1 MKKRLTIIAGLCFLL
16 LAPGGDRPSSALGAS
31 ATAASPLSLAVYAPD
46 PQEYAFGARH
56 LASGMGIPYLFT
68 HDLAKALRQPMVV
81 MTGAVDGNFMTD
93 ATTAKIHDYISG
105 GGIVVVDD
113 GESAGIEI
121 LAGIDSLTPS
131 EHRYTMSIDA
141 ASGDPGF
148 VRLTHPE
155 ERTIS
160 LGNKKEGQAVLTQ
173 GYKPKPGGSE
183 RVLARFEDGTA
194 AIVERAIGKGRI
206 YVTGLAYYD
215 SVLRPQDDQAIEAG
229 RVYDNGFEPS
239 ADVPQMM
246 VRDWYLH
253 LVRGAVVTDPTPDG
267 LSGALIITHDV
278 DYINSVTNMLP
289 YAKAEKSHGFTTTYF
304 VQAKT
309 VHDIEDYGFYDARGK
324 QIVATVAGEGGD
336 IGSHTVAHAPDF
348 RTFPVGTGK
357 ETPENYKPFVK
368 VIAPDHS
375 HGLTIGATVTGEVHV
390 SQERLDAASPL
401 VHVDALRT
409 GYLLINR
416 ELWTVLERYGYR
428 FDSSYAAGEV
438 MTAYPYVAMEE
449 QGGTVESRIV
459 EFPIVLADADGW
471 VPMLPH
477 MAAFDTVLDDE
488 ADIHGVV
495 TTLIH
500 PDVVADKLPTE
511 LALVAHAR
519 PRMWVGDM
527 DAFGD
532 FWEKRSQTVVT
543 GSPVVGGREHL
554 TVTSPHGVDGLTLDF
569 PAGLTQTGAA
579 GTTARITRSG
589 TSVVLGDLSPGQTVT
604 LDVTFK
610 SGHR

>member
-1 MKKRLTIIAGLCFLL
+1 MRLSIAACVL
-16 LAPGGDRPSSALGAS
+16 LACAALPKTCPAAAEVPVGSAPP
-31 ATAASPLSLAVYAPD
+31 PLALAVFAPD
-46 PQEYAFGARH
+46 PQEYGFGARH
-56 LASGMGIPYLFT
+56 AAEDTGIPFVFT
-68 HDLAKALRQPMVV
+68 HDLATALKQPMIV
-81 MTGAVDGNFMTD
+81 MTGAVDGNFMDDSVTS
-93 ATTAKIHDYISG
+93 KIHDYVDA

-113 GESAGIEI
+113 GESGGIEA
-121 LAGIDSLTPS
+121 LAGITGLTPS
-131 EHRYTMSIDA
+131 EHRYTMTIDA
-141 ASGDPGF
+141 ASGDPGCI
-148 VRLTHPE
+148 RLTHAE

-160 LGNKKEGQAVLTQ
+160 LGNKNEGQAVLTQ
-173 GYKPKPGGSE
+173 GYATKPGGGE
-183 RVLARFEDGTA
+183 RVLARFDDGTA
-194 AIVERAIGKGRI
+194 AIVTRSIGNGRI

-246 VRDWYLH
+246 LRDWYLH
-253 LVRGAVVTDPTPDG
+253 LVPGAVVTDTTPDG
-267 LSGALIITHDV
+267 LSGALIISHDV
-278 DYINSVTNMLP
+278 DYSQSVLNMLP
-289 YAKAEKSHGFTTTYF
+289 YAKAEKAHDFTTTYF

-309 VHDIEDYGFYDARGK
+309 VHDIEDYAFYDARAK

-348 RTFPVGTGK
+348 RTFPVGTGD

-375 HGLTIGATVTGEVHV
+375 HGLTIGATVIGEVKV

-416 ELWTVLERYGYR
+416 AQWTVLERYGYR

-438 MTAYPYVAMEE
+438 MTAFPYTAMEQ
-449 QGGTVESRIV
+449 QGGSVESHIV
-459 EFPIVLADADGW
+459 EFPIVIADADGW

-477 MAAFDTVLDDE
+477 MAAFDTILDDE

-511 LALVAHAR
+511 LALVQHAR

-527 DAFGD
+527 DKFGD
-532 FWEKRSQTVVT
+532 FWVERSQTIVT
-543 GSPVVGGREHL
+543 GSSASGGIEHVTVVA
-554 TVTSPHGVDGLTLDF
+554 PHGALGLTLDF
-569 PAGLTQTGAA
+569 PSGVTRVAPS
-579 GTTARITRSG
+579 GTSARITRSG
-589 TSVVLGDLSPGQTVT
+589 TSVVLGDLSPGQTAT

-610 SGHR
+610 KILKP

>member
-1 MKKRLTIIAGLCFLL
+1 MRISLAARVLVALVALTNPVAA
-16 LAPGGDRPSSALGAS
+16 LAQGTS
-31 ATAASPLSLAVYAPD
+31 ATPPPLALAVFAPD
-46 PQEYAFGARH
+46 PHEYGFGARH
-56 LASGMGIPYLFT
+56 AAEDTGIPFTFT
-68 HDLAKALRQPMVV
+68 HDLATALRQPMVV
-81 MTGAVDGNFMTD
+81 MTGAVDGNFMDD
-93 ATTAKIHDYISG
+93 AATAKVHDYVAG
-105 GGIVVVDD
+105 GGILVVDD
-113 GESAGIEI
+113 GESGGIEA
-121 LAGIDSLTPS
+121 LAGISGLTPS
-131 EHRYTMSIDA
+131 EHRYTMTIDA
-141 ASGDPGF
+141 ASGDPAF
-148 VRLTHPE
+148 IRLTHPE

-160 LGNKKEGQAVLTQ
+160 LGNKREGQAVLTQ
-173 GYKPKPGGSE
+173 GYATKPGGGE
-183 RVLARFEDGTA
+183 QVLARFDDGTA
-194 AIVERAIGKGRI
+194 AIVCRTIGKGRI

-246 VRDWYLH
+246 MRDWYLH
-253 LVRGAVVTDPTPDG
+253 LVPGAVVTDTTPDG

-278 DYINSVTNMLP
+278 DYSKSVLNMLP
-289 YAKAEKSHGFTTTYF
+289 YAKAEKAHGFGATYF

-309 VHDIEDYGFYDARGK
+309 VHDIEDYAFYDARAK
-324 QIVATVAGEGGD
+324 QIVATVAAEGGD

-348 RTFPVGTGK
+348 RTFPVGTGR
-357 ETPENYKPFVK
+357 ESPSNYKPFVK

-375 HGLTIGATVTGEVHV
+375 HGLTLGASVIGEVHV

-416 ELWTVLERYGYR
+416 AQWTVLERYGYR

-438 MTAYPYVAMEE
+438 MTAYPYTAMEA
-449 QGGTVESRIV
+449 QGGSVESHVV

-477 MAAFDTVLDDE
+477 VAAFDAVLDDE

-519 PRMWVGDM
+519 PRMWVGGI

-532 FWEKRSQTVVT
+532 FWVKRSQTIVS
-543 GSPVVGGREHL
+543 GSPVEGGHERVVIEA
-554 TVTSPHGVDGLTLDF
+554 PHGADGLTLDF
-569 PAGLTQTGAA
+569 PTGVVHVAAA
-579 GTTARITRSG
+579 GTTARIMSNG
-589 TSVVLGDLSPGQTVT
+589 TSVVLGDLAAGQTAA
-604 LDVTFK
+604 LDVAFK
-610 SGHR
+610 TP

>member
-1 MKKRLTIIAGLCFLL
+1 MTQRLTTIAGLCFTL
-16 LAPGGDRPSSALGAS
+16 LATFDVRSSAALGANES
-31 ATAASPLSLAVYAPD
+31 AVPPLALAVLAPD
-46 PQEYAFGARH
+46 PQEDAFGARH
-56 LASGMGIPYLFT
+56 LASEMGIPYLFT
-68 HDLAKALRQPMVV
+68 HDLTTALRQPMVV
-81 MTGAVDGNFMTD
+81 MTGAVDGNVMTD
-93 ATTAKIHDYISG
+93 ATTAKLHDYVER

-121 LAGIDSLTPS
+121 LAGVDSLTPS
-131 EHRYTMSIDA
+131 EHRYTMTIDA
-141 ASGDPGF
+141 ASSDPGF

-173 GYKPKPGGSE
+173 GYKPKPGGGES
-183 RVLARFEDGTA
+183 VLARFDDGTA
-194 AIVERAIGKGRI
+194 AIVRRMIGKGRI
-206 YVTGLAYYD
+206 YLTGLAYYD

-253 LVRGAVVTDPTPDG
+253 LVPGAVVTDTTPDG

-278 DYINSVTNMLP
+278 DYSQSVLNMLP
-289 YAKAEKSHGFTTTYF
+289 YAKAEKTHDFTTTYF

-309 VHDIEDYGFYDARGK
+309 VHDIEDYAFYDARAK
-324 QIVATVAGEGGD
+324 QIVATVASEGGD

-357 ETPENYKPFVK
+357 ETPDNYRPYVK

-375 HGLTIGATVTGEVHV
+375 HGLTIGASVTGEVHV

-438 MTAYPYVAMEE
+438 MTAYPYTAMED
-449 QGGTVESRIV
+449 QGGATETRIV

-477 MAAFDTVLDDE
+477 MAAFDAVLDDE

-532 FWEKRSQTVVT
+532 FWIKRSQTIVT
-543 GSPVVGGREHL
+543 GSQVAASREHL
-554 TVTSPHGVDGLTLDF
+554 TVTSPHGVTGLTLDF
-569 PAGLTQTGAA
+569 PASLTGVTTTG
-579 GTTARITRSG
+579 TIARVMPNG
-589 TSVVLGDLSPGQTVT
+589 TSVVLSKLAPGQSVS

-610 SGHR
+610 QH

>member
-1 MKKRLTIIAGLCFLL
+1 MRKRLTIIAGLCFVL
-16 LAPGGDRPSSALGAS
+16 LAAGESRSRVALGAS
-31 ATAASPLSLAVYAPD
+31 ASATPPLALAVFAPD

-68 HDLAKALRQPMVV
+68 HDIAAALRQPMVV

-93 ATTAKIHDYISG
+93 ATTAKIRDYIAS

-121 LAGIDSLTPS
+121 LAGIDALTPS
-131 EHRYTMSIDA
+131 EHRYTMTIDA

-148 VRLTHPE
+148 VRLSHPE

-173 GYKPKPGGSE
+173 GYKAKPGGSE
-183 RVLARFEDGTA
+183 RVLARFDDGTA

-239 ADVPQMM
+239 ADVPQMI

-253 LVRGAVVTDPTPDG
+253 FVPGAVVTDPTPDG

-278 DYINSVTNMLP
+278 DYIKSVSNMLP

-309 VHDIEDYGFYDARGK
+309 VHDIEDYGFYDDGAKR
-324 QIVATVAGEGGD
+324 IVATVASEGGD

-416 ELWTVLERYGYR
+416 EQWTVLERYGYR

-477 MAAFDTVLDDE
+477 MAAFDAVLDDE

-511 LALVAHAR
+511 LALVEHAR

-532 FWEKRSQTVVT
+532 FWVKRSQTVVT
-543 GSPVVGGREHL
+543 GSPVIDGREQL

-569 PAGLTQTGAA
+569 PAGLTQAA
-579 GTTARITRSG
+579 ATGTTARITRSG
-589 TSVVLGDLSPGQTVT
+589 TSVVLGDLSPGQTIT
-604 LDVTFK
+604 LSVTFK
-610 SGHR
+610 SR

>member
-1 MKKRLTIIAGLCFLL
+1 VRLRATVVAGLCFAL
-16 LAPGGDRPSSALGAS
+16 LAVSRFQSGTVSAS
-31 ATAASPLSLAVYAPD
+31 NPTAASPLALALLAPD

-56 LASGMGIPYLFT
+56 LASEMGIPYLFT
-68 HDLAKALRQPMVV
+68 HELTIALRQPMIL

-93 ATTAKIHDYISG
+93 ATTAKIHDYIAG

-113 GESAGIEI
+113 GESAGVQI
-121 LAGIDSLTPS
+121 LAGIDGLMPS

-141 ASGDPGF
+141 GSGDPGF
-148 VRLTHPE
+148 ARLKHPE

-173 GYKPKPGGSE
+173 GYNLKPGGTQ
-183 RVLARFEDGTA
+183 RVIARFDDDTA
-194 AIVERAIGKGRI
+194 AIVSRRIGKGRI

-253 LVRGAVVTDPTPDG
+253 LVAGAIVTDTTPDG

-278 DYINSVTNMLP
+278 DYSKSVLNMLP
-289 YAKAEKSHGFTTTYF
+289 YAKAEKTHGFTTTYF

-309 VHDIEDYGFYDARGK
+309 VHDIEDYAFYDARAK

-357 ETPENYKPFVK
+357 ETPDNYKPYVK

-375 HGLTIGATVTGEVHV
+375 HGLTIGASLTGEVHV
-390 SQERLDAASPL
+390 SQQRLDAASPL

-438 MTAYPYVAMEE
+438 MTAYPYAAMEE
-449 QGGTVESRIV
+449 QGGTNQSRIV

-477 MAAFDTVLDDE
+477 MSAFDAVLDDE

-532 FWEKRSQTVVT
+532 FWVKRSRTDVA
-543 GSPVVGGREHL
+543 GSPVVDGREHVI
-554 TVTSPHGVDGLTLDF
+554 VTSPHGVDGLTLDF
-569 PAGLTQTGAA
+569 PASLTQAA
-579 GTTARITRSG
+579 ATGTTARITRSG
-589 TSVVLGDLSPGQTVT
+589 TAVVLGDIAPGQSVS

-610 SGHR
+610 R

>member
-1 MKKRLTIIAGLCFLL
+1 MRKNLTIIAGLCFALL
-16 LAPGGDRPSSALGAS
+16 LAPSDRSRAVSAAN
-31 ATAASPLSLAVYAPD
+31 ATPPLALAVLAPD
-46 PQEYAFGARH
+46 PGEYAFGARH
-56 LASGMGIPYLFT
+56 LASEMGIPYVFT
-68 HDLAKALRQPMVV
+68 HDLATALRQPMVV

-93 ATTAKIHDYISG
+93 ATTAKLHEYIDR

-121 LAGIDSLTPS
+121 LAGVDSLTPS
-131 EHRYTMSIDA
+131 EHRYTMTIDA

-173 GYKPKPGGSE
+173 GYKQKPGGGE
-183 RVLARFEDGTA
+183 KVLARFDDGTA
-194 AIVERAIGKGRI
+194 AIVCRTIGKGRI
-206 YVTGLAYYD
+206 YLTGLAYYD

-253 LVRGAVVTDPTPDG
+253 LVAGAVVTDTTPDG

-278 DYINSVTNMLP
+278 DYSQSVLNMLP
-289 YAKAEKSHGFTTTYF
+289 YAKAEKTHDFTTTYF

-309 VHDIEDYGFYDARGK
+309 VHDIEDYAFYDARAK

-357 ETPENYKPFVK
+357 ETPANYRPYVK

-375 HGLTIGATVTGEVHV
+375 HGLTIGASVTGEVHV
-390 SQERLDAASPL
+390 SQERLDAASSL

-416 ELWTVLERYGYR
+416 EQWTVLERYGYR
-428 FDSSYAAGEV
+428 FDSSYASGEV
-438 MTAYPYVAMEE
+438 MTAYPYTAMEE
-449 QGGTVESRIV
+449 QGGTTESRIV
-459 EFPIVLADADGW
+459 EFPIVLADAEGW

-477 MAAFDTVLDDE
+477 MAAFDAVLDDE

-532 FWEKRSQTVVT
+532 FWVKRSQTIVT
-543 GSPVVGGREHL
+543 GSPVAGGREHL
-554 TVTSPHGVDGLTLDF
+554 TVTSPHGVTGLTLDF
-569 PAGLTQTGAA
+569 PANLTGITTTD
-579 GTTARITRSG
+579 TTARVTPNG
-589 TSVVLGDLSPGQTVT
+589 TSVVLGTLAPGQSVT

-610 SGHR
+610 TRQ

>member
-1 MKKRLTIIAGLCFLL
+1 MRLSIAACAVIIA
-16 LAPGGDRPSSALGAS
+16 AALPDAFPATANVPP
-31 ATAASPLSLAVYAPD
+31 ATAAPPLALAVFAPD
-46 PQEYAFGARH
+46 RGEFGFGARH
-56 LASGMGIPYLFT
+56 AAQDVGIPMLFT
-68 HDLAKALRQPMVV
+68 HDLATALRQPMVV
-81 MTGAVDGNFMTD
+81 MTGAVDGNFMDD
-93 ATTAKIHDYISG
+93 AATSKIRDYIASG
-105 GGIVVVDD
+105 GVVVVDD
-113 GESAGIEI
+113 GESGGIEA
-121 LAGIDSLTPS
+121 LAGIAGLTPS
-131 EHRYTMSIDA
+131 EHRYRMSIDA

-148 VRLTHPE
+148 ARLTHPE

-173 GYKPKPGGSE
+173 GYAVKPIGGG
-183 RVLARFEDGTA
+183 RVLARFDDGTA
-194 AIVERAIGKGRI
+194 AIVCRTIGKGRI

-215 SVLRPQDDQAIEAG
+215 AVLRPQDDQAIEAG

-239 ADVPQMM
+239 ADVPQM
-246 VRDWYLH
+246 VLRDWYLH
-253 LVRGAVVTDPTPDG
+253 LVPGAVVSDTTPDG

-278 DYINSVTNMLP
+278 DYSKSVLNMLP
-289 YAKAEKSHGFTTTYF
+289 YAKSEKTHGFTSTYF

-309 VHDIEDYGFYDARGK
+309 VHDIEDYAFYDAHAK

-348 RTFPVGTGK
+348 RTFPVGTGE
-357 ETPENYKPFVK
+357 ETPENYRPYVK

-375 HGLTIGATVTGEVHV
+375 HGLTIGASVIGEVHV

-416 ELWTVLERYGYR
+416 SQWTVLERFGYR

-438 MTAYPYVAMEE
+438 MTAYPYTAMEE
-449 QGGTVESRIV
+449 QGGSVESHIV

-477 MAAFDTVLDDE
+477 MAAFDAVLDDE

-527 DAFGD
+527 DTFGD
-532 FWEKRSQTVVT
+532 FWVRRSQTIVT
-543 GSPVVGGREHL
+543 GSAVKDGREL
-554 TVTSPHGVDGLTLDF
+554 VTVEAPHGIDGLTLDF
-569 PAGLTQTGAA
+569 PGGVTHAA
-579 GTTARITRSG
+579 ATGTTARVMPNG
-589 TSVVLGDLSPGQTVT
+589 TSVVLGRLAPGQPAT

-610 SGHR
+610 ADHST

>member
-1 MKKRLTIIAGLCFLL
+1 MTVKHLVVACAFCV
-16 LAPGGDRPSSALGAS
+16 LAVTNGAS
-31 ATAASPLSLAVYAPD
+31 AGFASGPDRAAAVPLALAVFAPD
-46 PQEYAFGARH
+46 PQEYGFGARH
-56 LASGMGIPYLFT
+56 AAEDTGIPFVFT
-68 HDLAKALRQPMVV
+68 HDLDNALRQPMVV
-81 MTGAVDGNFMTD
+81 MTGAVDGNFMDD
-93 ATTAKIHDYISG
+93 AVTSKVRDYIEG

-113 GESAGIEI
+113 GESGGIEA
-121 LAGIDSLTPS
+121 LAGIASLTPS
-131 EHRYTMSIDA
+131 EHRYTMTIDA
-141 ASGDPGF
+141 ASGDQGF
-148 VRLTHPE
+148 GRLTHPE

-160 LGNKKEGQAVLTQ
+160 LGNRKERQAVLTQ
-173 GYKPKPGGSE
+173 GYATKPGGGG
-183 RVLARFEDGTA
+183 RALATFDDGTA
-194 AIVERAIGKGRI
+194 AIVCRTIGKGRI
-206 YVTGLAYYD
+206 YVTGLAFYD

-239 ADVPQMM
+239 ADVPQM
-246 VRDWYLH
+246 VLRDWYLH
-253 LVRGAVVTDPTPDG
+253 LVPGAVVADTTPDG

-278 DYINSVTNMLP
+278 DYSKSVLNMLP
-289 YAKAEKSHGFTTTYF
+289 YAKAEKAHGFTSTYF

-309 VHDIEDYGFYDARGK
+309 VHDIEDYAFYDAHAKR
-324 QIVATVAGEGGD
+324 IVATVAGEGGD

-348 RTFPVGTGK
+348 RTFPVGTGD
-357 ETPENYKPFVK
+357 ETPENYKPYVK

-375 HGLTIGATVTGEVHV
+375 HGLTIGASVIGEVKV
-390 SQERLDAASPL
+390 SEERLDAASPL

-416 ELWTVLERYGYR
+416 AQWTVLERYGYR

-438 MTAYPYVAMEE
+438 MTAYPYTAMEQ
-449 QGGTVESRIV
+449 QGGSVESHVV

-511 LALVAHAR
+511 LALVEHAR

-527 DAFGD
+527 DTFGD
-532 FWEKRSQTVVT
+532 FWVKRSQTSVT
-543 GSPVVGGREHL
+543 GSTVADGRER
-554 TVTSPHGVDGLTLDF
+554 VTIAAPHGVDGLTLDF
-569 PAGLTQTGAA
+569 PSGVTQVKAA
-579 GTTARITRSG
+579 GTSARVMPNG
-589 TSVVLGDLSPGQTVT
+589 TSIVLGTLAPGQITT
-604 LDVTFK
+604 IDVTFK
-610 SGHR
+610 R